1 MRTVPLLLV
10 TLLATSA
17 CGSTAGERTAAPIT
31 DPISDPTPAST
42 TGAPTSSTSPEPSD
56 AAESWTLADFTEP
69 SSVDAWYVQNDTVM
83 GGVSSSS
90 VEFDDGAMVFS
101 GVLSTDNNGG
111 FTSTRGPVLSV
122 APAAGWTS
130 MSIEAEGDGR
140 TYLVQVRTD
149 TDGYIQRFTPAETM
163 SESILRFTDFVA
175 TDWRLA
181 PVANRPPLSSESIR
195 QVSIYLV
202 DKQEG
207 EFVLRVR
214 SVELGDAGP
223 LNGP

>member
-1 MRTVPLLLV
+1 M
-10 TLLATSA
+10 AE
-17 CGSTAGERTAAPIT
+17 AGE
-31 DPISDPTPAST
+31 
-42 TGAPTSSTSPEPSD
+42 SSMV
-56 AAESWTLADFTEP
+56 ADFSDP
-69 SSVDAWYVQNDTVM
+69 SSVNAWFVQNDTVM

-90 VEFDDGAMVFS
+90 VEFDAGTMVFS

-111 FTSTRGPVLSV
+111 FTSARGPVLSA
-122 APAAGWTS
+122 APTAGWTS

-163 SESILRFTDFVA
+163 AESILKLSDFGA

-181 PVANRPPLSSESIR
+181 PIANRPPLTSESIR

-207 EFVLRVR
+207 EFVLRLR
-214 SVELGDAGP
+214 SVTLSG
-223 LNGP
+223 

>member
-1 MRTVPLLLV
+1 M
-10 TLLATSA
+10 AE
-17 CGSTAGERTAAPIT
+17 AGE
-31 DPISDPTPAST
+31 
-42 TGAPTSSTSPEPSD
+42 SSM
-56 AAESWTLADFTEP
+56 LADFSDP

-111 FTSTRGPVLSV
+111 FTSTRGPVLSA

-149 TDGYIQRFTPAETM
+149 TDGYIQRFTPAESM
-163 SESILRFTDFVA
+163 SESILRLTDFVA

-207 EFVLRVR
+207 EFVLRLR
-214 SVELGDAGP
+214 SVTLSG
-223 LNGP
+223 

>member
-1 MRTVPLLLV
+1 MRLFPLV
-10 TLLATSA
+10 FVSLLAVSA
-17 CGSTAGERTAAPIT
+17 CGSSTSEPM
-31 DPISDPTPAST
+31 PT
-42 TGAPTSSTSPEPSD
+42 TGASTSTTASTSTSTTSSQPPEAVDSPPPD
-56 AAESWTLADFTEP
+56 VGDRWMLADFATP
-69 SSVDAWYVQNDTVM
+69 ASVDAWYVQNDTVM
-83 GGVSSSS
+83 GGVSSSA
-90 VEFDDGAMVFS
+90 VEFDAGTMVFS

-122 APAAGWTS
+122 APAVGWTS

-163 SESILRFTDFVA
+163 SESILRLRDFVA

-181 PVANRPPLSSESIR
+181 PVANRPPLTSESIR

-214 SVELGDAGP
+214 SLTLGAPDAT
-223 LNGP
+223 